1 VEAAKWKSTL
11 PPLNHPREYP
21 GVVGIGS
28 HIVVAGGSKHKSIPI
43 EIINTASP
51 SPKWWKVKNWHHM
64 VYPQLAVVSDQ
75 LYIGGDRVGCIESGN
90 HHEDLK
96 KVYAISTAVLLD
108 ESSPV
113 STSSWKIRPHLP
125 YASAAM
131 ACYNNWLVTV
141 GGNVIVN
148 SSIIGDLDLA
158 KNGVSIL
165 TPGLTGDYEWKR
177 VSKISHRRSGAAA
190 LNTRHGLLVVGGLS
204 KYKTYAINCIFL
216 LPCAFLLLYSS
227 IMSKFHPHAHVYVD
241 LCLISLFVL
250 YFTFPITG
258 RHAFSL
264 NSSSEYLKYPS

>member
-131 ACYNNWLVTV
+131 ACYNNQLVTI
-141 GGNVIVN
+141 GGTFVYKSIVCV
-148 SSIIGDLDLA
+148 LDLA

-165 TPGLTGDYEWKR
+165 TPSPTIDYEWNF
-177 VSKISHRRSGAAA
+177 VSRISHSRAGAVA
-190 LNTRHGLLVVGGLS
+190 LNTQHGLLVVGGLS
-204 KYKTYAINCIFL
+204 KYKTYSIRYIFL
-216 LPCAFLLLYSS
+216 FLPYYVLFMHYFGVLLKLFPLSNELLL
-227 IMSKFHPHAHVYVD
+227 I
-241 LCLISLFVL
+241 LIFVMC
-250 YFTFPITG
+250 FTFVILE

-264 NSSSEYLKYPS
+264 TNSSEYLNYPW